1 MAVVTSG
8 LVNALRTGFSKE
20 FEDAKAAAPTQWA
33 AVATRV
39 PSGNASN
46 TYGWLGQFPKLSE
59 WTGQRAFKSIR
70 EFGYSFLLPA
80 GEVFRFADKE
90 PYLLQGV
97 YGIRHKKKHHLAFT
111 CAFLFKL
118 SGQPITQ
125 QGVAEDGTQQGKLFQ
140 AGPIRIILLEVP
152 LDVAS
157 SDIEAI
163 RNLLGGETACFLGH
177 AYRFLRCHVL
187 EVHHVAFPLYS

>member
-59 WTGQRAFKSIR
+59 WTGQRAFKSIK
-70 EFGYSFLLPA
+70 EYGYS
-80 GEVFRFADKE
+80 VTR
-90 PYLLQGV
+90 
-97 YGIRHKKKHHLAFT
+97 
-111 CAFLFKL
+111 
-118 SGQPITQ
+118 
-125 QGVAEDGTQQGKLFQ
+125 Q
-140 AGPIRIILLEVP
+140 AL
-152 LDVAS
+152 
-157 SDIEAI
+157 
-163 RNLLGGETACFLGH
+163 
-177 AYRFLRCHVL
+177 
-187 EVHHVAFPLYS
+187 